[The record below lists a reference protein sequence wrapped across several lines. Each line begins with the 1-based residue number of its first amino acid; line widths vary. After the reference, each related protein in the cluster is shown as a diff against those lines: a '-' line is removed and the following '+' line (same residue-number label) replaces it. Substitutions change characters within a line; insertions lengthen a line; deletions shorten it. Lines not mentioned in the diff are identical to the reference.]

1 MKRST
6 NIILAGIMTLLL
18 AAGCKS
24 TPDSYGNID
33 EIVVFADSSDWV
45 DYRDGIRQY
54 FSQEYLTPVPEVEY
68 QLNWQPF
75 SRFENHKRKRNL
87 MFLSRLDAAD
97 KVSSAINV
105 LLNEEIIDGV
115 KSGDYFYIPQ
125 ENTWARGQY
134 VVFMVAP
141 TKNDMIQRI
150 YDLGELV
157 YDDFEKYYYNRLK
170 TQMFKREEN
179 TDMEEYFLNHFPF
192 TMRVQHD
199 YRLVDESV
207 DNRYIWLRR
216 VYPDRDRSITVS
228 WFPNNDSLRINREWI
243 VEKRNALAR
252 RIHEGDVIVEDETTM
267 EQVRFQRWAALRLE
281 GTWKNPTRFIG
292 GPFRTITFVDKKSNL
307 IFMIDF
313 FVQAIG
319 ERKKVYLDQL
329 DVIAHTF
336 RSKSYIDAESE

>member
-1 MKRST
+1 M
-6 NIILAGIMTLLL
+6 
-18 AAGCKS
+18 
-24 TPDSYGNID
+24 
-33 EIVVFADSSDWV
+33 
-45 DYRDGIRQY
+45 
-54 FSQEYLTPVPEVEY
+54 
-68 QLNWQPF
+68 
-75 SRFENHKRKRNL
+75 
-87 MFLSRLDAAD
+87 
-97 KVSSAINV
+97 